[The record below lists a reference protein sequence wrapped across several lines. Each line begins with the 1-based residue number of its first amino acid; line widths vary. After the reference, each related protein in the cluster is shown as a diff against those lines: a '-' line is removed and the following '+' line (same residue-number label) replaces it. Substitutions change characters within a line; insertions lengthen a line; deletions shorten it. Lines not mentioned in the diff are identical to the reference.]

1 VQRLCRLATRRAA
14 RVAEGVYVVEGPKLV
29 LEAVDAGLAVES
41 AYLDIDAASDAVAAA
56 AERLDD
62 AGVGV
67 YEVAG
72 GVLARLGGAVTPQGI
87 AAVVGFGVTAID
99 ALLAGVDPEG
109 VIVVL
114 AGVADPG
121 NAGTLLRTAEAA
133 GAGAVVFAGETVD
146 PFAPKVVRSSAGS
159 VFRMPIAV
167 EPDAALALAHVG
179 SVGARLVGL
188 ATDAGVAWHEAD
200 LGGRLAL
207 VLGNEA
213 HGLAEPLAAAID
225 EWVHIP
231 MAGRVESLNVA
242 VAGAVVL
249 FEAARQ
255 RDQSTGRP
263 EAETAGFDAHG

>member
-1 VQRLCRLATRRAA
+1 VQRLRRLATRRAA
-14 RVAEGVYVVEGPKLV
+14 RLAEGAYVVEGPTLV
-29 LEAVDAGLAVES
+29 LDACDAGVAVES
-41 AYLDIDAASDAVAAA
+41 AYVDADVESDAVAAA
-56 AERLDD
+56 ADRLDR

-87 AAVVGFGVTAID
+87 AAVVGLGTTAID
-99 ALLAGVDPEG
+99 TVLAGIDRTRV
-109 VIVVL
+109 VVVL

-133 GAGAVVFAGETVD
+133 GAGAVVFAGESVD

-159 VFRMPIAV
+159 VFRVPIAV
-167 EPDAALALAHVG
+167 EPDAGLAMQRVAALGV
-179 SVGARLVGL
+179 RLVGL
-188 ATDAGVAWHEAD
+188 ASRSGTPWHHAD
-200 LGGRLAL
+200 LSGSLAL

-213 HGLAEPLAAAID
+213 HGLPEPVEVGID
-225 EWVHIP
+225 EWVSIP

-242 VAGAVVL
+242 AAGAVVL

-255 RDQSTGRP
+255 RDQTTGRTRS
-263 EAETAGFDAHG
+263 ETAGCAPDD